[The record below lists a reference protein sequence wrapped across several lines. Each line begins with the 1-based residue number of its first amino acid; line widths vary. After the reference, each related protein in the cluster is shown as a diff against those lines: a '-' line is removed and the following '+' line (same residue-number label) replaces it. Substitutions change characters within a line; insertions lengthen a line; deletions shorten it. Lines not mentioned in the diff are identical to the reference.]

1 MKKGLLLS
9 LLAFTLQA
17 QAQPEEEK
25 VYLLAAVNVTDTSV
39 AQSIFLHEPDITDL
53 SACRE
58 AVQQGKRN
66 RDWMSYHHIQRK
78 DRAQGFTFQFQYHCV
93 TSAQE
98 IEPWYDRARYDHAY
112 LIRVDE
118 QLKLSVKA
126 MSSMANCFAAQRAL
140 SSAEQ
145 AITHCAK
152 SNQQVR

>member
-9 LLAFTLQA
+9 LLALALSA
-17 QAQPEEEK
+17 QAQPEEDK

-53 SACRE
+53 SGCRE

-93 TSAQE
+93 TSAQT
-98 IEPWYDRARYDHAY
+98 IEPWYDRARYDHVY
-112 LIRVDE
+112 LLRVDE
-118 QLKLSVKA
+118 ESKLTVKA
-126 MSSMANCFAAQRAL
+126 MSSMANCYAAHRAL
-140 SSAEQ
+140 SGEEQ
-145 AITHCAK
+145 ALSHCAK